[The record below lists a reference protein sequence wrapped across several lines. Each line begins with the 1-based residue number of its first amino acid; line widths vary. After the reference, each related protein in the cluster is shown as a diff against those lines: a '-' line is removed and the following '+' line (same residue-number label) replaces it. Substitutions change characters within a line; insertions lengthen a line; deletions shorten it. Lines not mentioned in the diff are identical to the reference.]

1 MGDIYAVQENA
12 IVPGVLHEVVLR
24 DSVGAISTFAGVVR
38 NNSLGRQTQYLV
50 YDAYRDMAKKKMQE
64 IGDEVKGRWEVD
76 LIAMLHRIGRLEIGE
91 ISVLISVSAPH
102 RKASIEACHF
112 AIDRL
117 KERVPIWKKEI
128 WADGEGWIEGD
139 ASAAF

>member
-128 WADGEGWIEGD
+128 WADGEAWIEGD